1 MRIRTAGVQSAPRAL
16 VPVGG
21 MQMDKKTTQPDEPVM
36 EPAAD
41 PARDELSYEGY
52 LNLEAL
58 LGAQRPL
65 ADPPN
70 HDEMLFIIQHQVSEL
85 WFKLILH
92 ELEAAI
98 TCLKQDELARS
109 IKILKRIKQVQ
120 HQLINQ
126 WSVLAT
132 LTPSE
137 YVEFRSVLGTAS
149 GFQSPQFRILE
160 FRLGNKDRNFLQHF
174 RHNLTYYRRLKT
186 TLESPGFYDEFL
198 RHLYR
203 VGHRIP
209 LACVERDWSEAYV
222 LHPEVV
228 DAFRIIYER
237 TDQYWAAYE
246 VCENLVDMETNFQA
260 WRFHH
265 MKTVERIIGNK
276 KGTAGTA
283 GVRWLRKSLD
293 VYFFPELTEVRT
305 LIGT

>member
-1 MRIRTAGVQSAPRAL
+1 VL
-16 VPVGG
+16 VLVEGT
-21 MQMDKKTTQPDEPVM
+21 QMDNKTTKPDEAVADAAAETARE
-36 EPAAD
+36 EPSYD
-41 PARDELSYEGY
+41 SYLS
-52 LNLEAL
+52 LDSL

-65 ADPPN
+65 ADPAN

-98 TCLKQDELARS
+98 TCLQHDELARS

-137 YVEFRSVLGTAS
+137 YVEFRDVLGTAS

-160 FRLGNKDRNFLQHF
+160 FRLGNKDRKFLQHF

-186 TLESPGFYDEFL
+186 TLESPGLYDEFL

-203 VGHRIP
+203 VGHRVP
-209 LACVERDWSEAYV
+209 LARVERDWSEPYV
-222 LHPEVV
+222 LHPDVV
-228 DAFRIIYER
+228 DVFRIIYER
-237 TDQYWAAYE
+237 PDQYWAAYE
-246 VCENLVDMETNFQA
+246 VCENLVDIETNFQA

-293 VYFFPELTEVRT
+293 IYFFPELTEVRT
-305 LIGT
+305 QIGT